1 MAVHGAFTP
10 HSGSLEMKRLM
21 LLAALGAGFA
31 VAGCEDP
38 APRQIEAA
46 PPPIEEYS
54 APSAED
60 QGVAAADTTAPTDA
74 PPPVDT
80 LPEAPKTSEQ
90 TVQPESET
98 LFY

>member
-1 MAVHGAFTP
+1 
-10 HSGSLEMKRLM
+10 MKRLM

-31 VAGCEDP
+31 VAGCEDSG
-38 APRQIEAA
+38 PRQVEAPQ
-46 PPPIEEYS
+46 PPMDEVV

-60 QGVAAADTTAPTDA
+60 QGVPAADTAAVEA

-80 LPEAPKTSEQ
+80 LPPEPKTSEQ